1 MLERKSHT
9 ILERLVQN
17 KTAFVSLCF
26 LFLLL
31 LLSCFAFLFIP
42 DKTKSSNNQQLEL
55 ALKEP
60 GFKYQILSMPKEKK
74 PPSLLKEL
82 IYGRESRTEEI
93 PFVKLLEEEKQ
104 IHLTTHLG
112 QSKYLAFDEINLTKK
127 NYKNHIANKSFLLG
141 SDKYGRDILSRLILG
156 IRISLV
162 IGFMSVFI
170 SLIIGIII
178 GASGAFFG
186 GWVDKMAMFLINVT
200 WSIPTLLLV
209 FAIVIAFG
217 RGMWI
222 IFLAVGLTLW
232 VDVARLVRGQV
243 MQIKQ
248 EEYIMATQSLSFNAP
263 RIIVSHILPNII
275 GPLLVI
281 AATNFAIAILIEAG
295 LSYLGFGIQ
304 PPAPSVGN
312 MLNENYGYA
321 ISGKPFLAFIPSIT
335 IMSMVLAFN
344 LVGSGLR
351 DILDVKST
359 S

>member
-1 MLERKSHT
+1 MSASDTDSLWRKL
-9 ILERLVQN
+9 IKK
-17 KTAFVSLCF
+17 KTVFVSLLYLTL
-26 LFLLL
+26 LFALSLLAYL
-31 LLSCFAFLFIP
+31 IIP
-42 DKTKSSNNQQLEL
+42 DNTPDANDQQLEI
-55 ALKEP
+55 ALKKP
-60 GFKYQILSMPKEKK
+60 GFTTQVFKSPIIYK
-74 PPSLLKEL
+74 PSQKQRGLNLLIHGKQKQ
-82 IYGRESRTEEI
+82 YEEI
-93 PFVKLLEEEKQ
+93 PFAKAEIVNDYVV
-104 IHLTTHLG
+104 LTNHYDQQKIYDTLTEDFLKEFSYQKRYILG
-112 QSKYLAFDEINLTKK
+112 TDR
-127 NYKNHIANKSFLLG
+127 
-141 SDKYGRDILSRLILG
+141 YGRDIMSRLILG
-156 IRISLV
+156 IRVSLM
-162 IGFMSVFI
+162 IGFMSVLL

-178 GASGAFFG
+178 GAAGAYYG
-186 GWVDKMAMFLINVT
+186 GWIDKIAMYLINVT

-209 FAIVIAFG
+209 FAIVMAFG
-217 RGMWI
+217 RGIWI

-243 MQIKQ
+243 LQIK
-248 EEYIMATQSLSFNAP
+248 EKDYILATQSLSYGTP
-263 RIIVSHILPNII
+263 RIISAHILPNII

-304 PPAPSVGN
+304 PPSPSVGN

-321 ISGKPFLAFIPSIT
+321 ITGKPFLAIIPALT